1 MRAIRARDGA
11 PASTAVRA
19 RTRARR
25 VACAILCLDIHTLDI
40 LKTVPNTYV
49 STLKNNDPGFSHV
62 HDLSETRRRRRAAH
76 AVARAPTPRRAPIAR
91 TMYAHRLALARLHAP
106 RDRTMST
113 RGMTSRGTTI
123 RVPASAASRRPSTT
137 VVARARA
144 NDGRRDRETTFHT
157 TQGVS
162 ARVAAMTR
170 AMGGDV
176 DDAPARAR
184 RSRRARA
191 NDVGDAEDVPRD
203 EGGDALV
210 RAMMGIFKSACGTLR
225 WGLPTT
231 GGLACW
237 AAAAANAGDGLL
249 GALSGSLLV
258 GTTLGVCAL
267 IFAAASATLS
277 GVTLAWMLAKRWV
290 AGVGNGGAS
299 GRDAR
304 RGGVRSPGAARRR
317 GAERRREV
325 DESDGAYEA
334 AVVEGR
340 ARADRFGNWQP
351 VVPVVDPRAP
361 GRWGGRE
368 GSPSGD
374 PNAWGTH
381 KTPADFRRERVE
393 DEREDGNRGSIGPNE
408 WQSRAAYRQA
418 EGFNDPDLNG
428 GARAS
433 AAAVVGGGDSHAEI
447 LKKFEPKERLLPR
460 ARPKPQH
467 THIPTEML
475 IAMGGAS
482 LETHIGANG
491 KDILKTTREKRSS
504 SILSRASRGS
514 TTTVNLFGMGGRDR
528 SSTPPPPTPVDER
541 HRTPRVRVERSEE
554 SYVDDDEGEEDARRR
569 ARARFQKNLSSSFDF
584 EPRSSYESEFM
595 SNVMESM
602 DAYDDEDEDMR
613 ALRRAR

>member
-1 MRAIRARDGA
+1 M
-11 PASTAVRA
+11 
-19 RTRARR
+19 
-25 VACAILCLDIHTLDI
+25 
-40 LKTVPNTYV
+40 
-49 STLKNNDPGFSHV
+49 STLKITTQGSDTF
-62 HDLSETRRRRRAAH
+62 TIF
-76 AVARAPTPRRAPIAR
+76 PRRDDDDEPHTPSRAHRPRDAAAPIAR
-91 TMYAHRLALARLHAP
+91 TMYAHRLALARLRTP
-106 RDRTMST
+106 RDRAMST

-123 RVPASAASRRPSTT
+123 RVPASASSRRPSTT

-157 TQGVS
+157 THGVS

-184 RSRRARA
+184 RSRRA
-191 NDVGDAEDVPRD
+191 NDVEDVPRD
-203 EGGDALV
+203 EGEGDALV

-277 GVTLAWMLAKRWV
+277 GVTLVWMFAKRWV
-290 AGVGNGGAS
+290 AGVGNGEAS

-317 GAERRREV
+317 GAERRRDV
-325 DESDGAYEA
+325 DESDGTYEA

-381 KTPADFRRERVE
+381 KTPADFRRERGV
-393 DEREDGNRGSIGPNE
+393 DEREDENRGSIGPNE

-433 AAAVVGGGDSHAEI
+433 AAAVGGAAESHAEI

-528 SSTPPPPTPVDER
+528 SSTPPPTPVDER
-541 HRTPRVRVERSEE
+541 HRAPRTRVERSEE
-554 SYVDDDEGEEDARRR
+554 SYVDDDEGEEEDARRR

-602 DAYDDEDEDMR
+602 DAYDDEDDEDMR

>member
-1 MRAIRARDGA
+1 M
-11 PASTAVRA
+11 
-19 RTRARR
+19 
-25 VACAILCLDIHTLDI
+25 
-40 LKTVPNTYV
+40 
-49 STLKNNDPGFSHV
+49 
-62 HDLSETRRRRRAAH
+62 
-76 AVARAPTPRRAPIAR
+76 
-91 TMYAHRLALARLHAP
+91 MYAHRLALARLRTP
-106 RDRTMST
+106 RDRAMST

-123 RVPASAASRRPSTT
+123 RVPASASSRRPSTT

-144 NDGRRDRETTFHT
+144 NDGRRDRETTFHA

-184 RSRRARA
+184 RSRRARRA
-191 NDVGDAEDVPRD
+191 NDVGDVPRD
-203 EGGDALV
+203 EGEGDALV

-304 RGGVRSPGAARRR
+304 RGGVRSPGTARRR
-317 GAERRREV
+317 GAERRRDV
-325 DESDGAYEA
+325 DESDGTYEA

-381 KTPADFRRERVE
+381 KTPADFRRERGV
-393 DEREDGNRGSIGPNE
+393 DEREDENRGSIGPNE

-433 AAAVVGGGDSHAEI
+433 AAAVGGGAESHAEI

-528 SSTPPPPTPVDER
+528 SSTPPPTPTPVDER
-541 HRTPRVRVERSEE
+541 SEE
-554 SYVDDDEGEEDARRR
+554 SHVDDDEGEEEDARRR
-569 ARARFQKNLSSSFDF
+569 ARARFQKNLSSSFVF

-595 SNVMESM
+595 SNVVESM
-602 DAYDDEDEDMR
+602 DAYDDEDDDEDMR

>member
-1 MRAIRARDGA
+1 
-11 PASTAVRA
+11 
-19 RTRARR
+19 
-25 VACAILCLDIHTLDI
+25 
-40 LKTVPNTYV
+40 
-49 STLKNNDPGFSHV
+49 
-62 HDLSETRRRRRAAH
+62 
-76 AVARAPTPRRAPIAR
+76 
-91 TMYAHRLALARLHAP
+91 MYAHRLARARVVHAP
-106 RDRTMST
+106 RDRAMST
-113 RGMTSRGTTI
+113 RGMMSRGTTI
-123 RVPASAASRRPSTT
+123 RVPASASSRRSSTT

-144 NDGRRDRETTFHT
+144 NDGRRDQETHFHT

-170 AMGGDV
+170 AMGGDG
-176 DDAPARAR
+176 DDAPEWARRSCRAR
-184 RSRRARA
+184 RV
-191 NDVGDAEDVPRD
+191 DVDDEDVPRD

-210 RAMMGIFKSACGTLR
+210 RAVMGIFKSACGTLR

-277 GVTLAWMLAKRWV
+277 GVMLAWMLAKRWV

-304 RGGVRSPGAARRR
+304 RGGVRSPGARRR
-317 GAERRREV
+317 GAERRRDV
-325 DESDGAYEA
+325 DEIAGAYEA

-361 GRWGGRE
+361 GRWGGRK

-381 KTPADFRRERVE
+381 KTPADFRRERGV
-393 DEREDGNRGSIGPNE
+393 DEREDENRGFIGPNE

-433 AAAVVGGGDSHAEI
+433 TAAVGVADSHAEI

-467 THIPTEML
+467 MHIPTEML

-528 SSTPPPPTPVDER
+528 SSTPPPPTPTDER
-541 HRTPRVRVERSEE
+541 NRTPRARVERSEE
-554 SYVDDDEGEEDARRR
+554 SYDDDEGEDARRR

-602 DAYDDEDEDMR
+602 DAYDDEGDDEDEDLR
-613 ALRRAR
+613 ALRRTR